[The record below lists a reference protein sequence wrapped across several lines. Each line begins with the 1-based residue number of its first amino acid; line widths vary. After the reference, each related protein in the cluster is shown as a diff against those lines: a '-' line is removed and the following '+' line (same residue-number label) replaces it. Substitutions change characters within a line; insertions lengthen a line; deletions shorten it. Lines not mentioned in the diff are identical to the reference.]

1 MANRE
6 ALRQEMDVALRAFK
20 RADLC
25 KDLMALGVAA
35 GPVHTVPEAFEQ
47 PHTAA
52 RGMFVQRDDYQG
64 VGLPIKLSKT
74 PGTPGARPPRLGE
87 HNPVIVRSKR

>member
-1 MANRE
+1 ME
-6 ALRQEMDVALRAFK
+6 AALKMFK
-20 RADLC
+20 RAELC
-25 KDLMALGVAA
+25 RDLMALGVAA

-52 RGMFVQRDDYQG
+52 RNMLIQRDDYQG

-74 PGTPGARPPRLGE
+74 PGTPGVRPPRLGE
-87 HNPVIVRSKR
+87 HNPDIIR